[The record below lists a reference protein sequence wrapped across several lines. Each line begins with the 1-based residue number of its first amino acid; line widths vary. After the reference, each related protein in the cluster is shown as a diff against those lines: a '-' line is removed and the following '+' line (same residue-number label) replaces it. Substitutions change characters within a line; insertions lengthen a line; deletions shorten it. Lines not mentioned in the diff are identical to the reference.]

1 MHKNI
6 LITGANGML
15 ARHLSEQLEK
25 SHSIRFLTRRVTAK
39 NEYLWD
45 VKNKYIDPEALK
57 NVHIVIHLAG
67 ASIADKR
74 WTKKRKD
81 LISSS
86 RVAGSLLILNALK
99 AQGIIL
105 DKFISAS
112 ATGFYGTVNT
122 DEVFNE
128 ESEKG
133 TDFLSAVCVE
143 WENAAHMF
151 FKSRVAQSIT
161 IIRIGII
168 LAKNEGALKKISQ
181 PIKLGI
187 GAGIGSGKQ
196 YMPWIHIKD
205 LSKVFEYTIK
215 NNLNGVYNAVAPQHI
230 NNIDLTNRIGSVL
243 NRKIFLP
250 NIPKFVMKVLF
261 GKMSSI
267 LIYGSR
273 VSSKKLTDLGFTF
286 EFNTVKEALDNLF
299 IKK

>member
-1 MHKNI
+1 
-6 LITGANGML
+6 ML

-25 SHSIRFLTRRVTAK
+25 SHSLRFLTRKVTAK

-74 WTKKRKD
+74 WTQKRKD

-86 RVAGSLLILNALK
+86 RVASSLLILNALK
-99 AQGIIL
+99 TQKIVL
-105 DKFISAS
+105 DQFISAS
-112 ATGFYGTVNT
+112 ATGFYGTINT
-122 DEVFNE
+122 EEVFNE
-128 ESEKG
+128 ESENG
-133 TDFLSAVCVE
+133 TDFLSKVCND
-143 WENAAHMF
+143 WENAAHKFMQ
-151 FKSRVAQSIT
+151 SRVANSIT

-168 LAKNEGALKKISQ
+168 LAKNEGALKKICQ

-205 LSKVFEYTIK
+205 LSRVFEYTIK
-215 NNLNGVYNAVAPQHI
+215 NNLNGVYNAVSTQHI
-230 NNIDLTNRIGSVL
+230 NNIDLTKEIGNVL
-243 NRKIFLP
+243 NHKIFLP

-273 VSSKKLTDLGFTF
+273 VSSKKITDLGFTF
-286 EFNTVKEALDNLF
+286 EFNTIKEALDDLF